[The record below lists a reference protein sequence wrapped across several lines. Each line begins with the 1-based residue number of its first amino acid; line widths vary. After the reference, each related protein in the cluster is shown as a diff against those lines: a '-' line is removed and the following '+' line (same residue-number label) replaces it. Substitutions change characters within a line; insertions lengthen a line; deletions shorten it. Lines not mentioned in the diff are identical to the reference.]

1 MSPGGGPR
9 RAPFGA
15 DLHVGGPLAGSDAD
29 SRASCR
35 QRTTPDGS
43 TRESLDDET
52 AIIVPL
58 PPTTSA
64 AMRDWNMARQRL
76 LGAEFTRAYREAWQP
91 RIRA

>member
-1 MSPGGGPR
+1 VLIHTLAVRSQGAMLTPVH
-9 RAPFGA
+9 RAGNE
-15 DLHVGGPLAGSDAD
+15 
-29 SRASCR
+29 
-35 QRTTPDGS
+35 QRPDGS

-64 AMRDWNMARQRL
+64 AMRYWNMARQRL